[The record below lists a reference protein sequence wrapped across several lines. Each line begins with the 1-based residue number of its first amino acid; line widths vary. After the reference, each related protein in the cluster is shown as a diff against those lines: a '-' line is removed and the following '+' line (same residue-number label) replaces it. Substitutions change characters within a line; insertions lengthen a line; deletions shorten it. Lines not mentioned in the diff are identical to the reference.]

1 MKNIDSHLQST
12 LNSRDHYLTL
22 SCGTSTPDKK
32 DFLFGFSSTETTAMT
47 GVLTSF
53 VSLALAFATIYKYGK
68 DIKHIQEKH
77 DLDKKQI
84 KDAAVK
90 EKLEKFFGPLAS
102 LLEESRILYA
112 HFAISEK
119 ETLSIHG
126 GYFRT
131 LRYITTGD
139 NLDNLNIHDKA
150 ILEQIVTISDKIT
163 TLIENHSGLVDN
175 PELHSLLGKLC
186 SHYRIIRLA
195 FDGKLK
201 DQHDNLENIVFPL
214 EINGAI
220 DNEIRK
226 LESQTLEKN
235 YNKKKSKTIIYYN
248 ENAFDYYH
256 KTYTVDMDDI
266 YKRVRKYI
274 PNGTRI
280 LDAGCGVGRDTEY
293 FIKHGFKVTSFDA
306 SKEMVSFCNQYSF
319 AYCEQLDFKD
329 INYPPIFSLIW
340 ACASLHHLN
349 KLDFEHAIK
358 RLFKATLYNG
368 YIYFS
373 LKKKS
378 NNVES
383 SKRKFYFYDDEY
395 LYNLLENELGM
406 ILVERWESQG
416 KTCNTR
422 DIFLNYV
429 FYKNRI

>member
-226 LESQTLEKN
+226 LESQTLE
-235 YNKKKSKTIIYYN
+235 
-248 ENAFDYYH
+248 
-256 KTYTVDMDDI
+256 
-266 YKRVRKYI
+266 
-274 PNGTRI
+274 
-280 LDAGCGVGRDTEY
+280 
-293 FIKHGFKVTSFDA
+293 
-306 SKEMVSFCNQYSF
+306 
-319 AYCEQLDFKD
+319 
-329 INYPPIFSLIW
+329 
-340 ACASLHHLN
+340 
-349 KLDFEHAIK
+349 
-358 RLFKATLYNG
+358 
-368 YIYFS
+368 
-373 LKKKS
+373 
-378 NNVES
+378 
-383 SKRKFYFYDDEY
+383 
-395 LYNLLENELGM
+395 
-406 ILVERWESQG
+406 
-416 KTCNTR
+416 
-422 DIFLNYV
+422 
-429 FYKNRI
+429 

>member
-1 MKNIDSHLQST
+1 MEKIGGYMQST
-12 LNSRDHYLTL
+12 LIPRDHYLTL
-22 SCGTSTPDKK
+22 SCSTSTPDKNE
-32 DFLFGFSSTETTAMT
+32 FLFGLNSTETTAMT

-77 DLDKKQI
+77 DLEKKQI
-84 KDAAVK
+84 KDAVVK

-119 ETLSIHG
+119 KGLKEDG
-126 GYFRT
+126 DFFRT
-131 LRYITTGD
+131 LRHITTGD
-139 NLDNLNIHDKA
+139 NLDKLNIHDRA

-175 PELHSLLGKLC
+175 PEFHSLLGKLC
-186 SHYRIIRLA
+186 SHYRIMRLA

-201 DQHDNLENIVFPL
+201 DQHKHLEDIVFPL

-226 LESQTLEKN
+226 LESQTLDKT
-235 YNKKKSKTIIYYN
+235 YNQTQSKTIDFYN

-256 KTYTVDMDDI
+256 QTYTADMDGI

-274 PNGTRI
+274 PNGSRV

-319 AYCEQLDFKD
+319 AYCEQLSFKD
-329 INYPPIFSLIW
+329 IDYPPIFSLVW
-340 ACASLHHLN
+340 TCASLLHLN
-349 KLDFEHAIK
+349 KHDFEYAIK
-358 RLFKATLYNG
+358 RLFKATQYNG
-368 YIYFS
+368 HIYFS

-378 NNVES
+378 DNTET
-383 SKRKFYFYDDEY
+383 SKRKFYFYEDKY
-395 LYNLLENELGM
+395 LYNLLEKELGM
-406 ILVERWESQG
+406 TLVEQWESQG
-416 KTCNTR
+416 KKFNTR
-422 DIFLNYV
+422 DIFINYI
-429 FYKNRI
+429 FHKNRI